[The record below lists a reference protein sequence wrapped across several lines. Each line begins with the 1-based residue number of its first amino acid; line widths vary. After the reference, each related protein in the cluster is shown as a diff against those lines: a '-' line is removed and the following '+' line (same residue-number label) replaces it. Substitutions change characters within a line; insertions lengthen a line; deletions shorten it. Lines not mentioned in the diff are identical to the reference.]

1 MVQVRDASEAGRDF
15 GTLLPKL
22 ECAPKSLGDPPA
34 GSESA
39 AWGGPKACLSNSLLC
54 SAVVC
59 CPHFE

>member
-22 ECAPKSLGDPPA
+22 ECAPKSLGDPLA

-39 AWGGPKACLSNSLLC
+39 AWGGLRSYISNTLLC
-54 SAVVC
+54 NAVVC
-59 CPHFE
+59 CSHFE